1 MSSRPL
7 IGLALSA
14 LFVAP
19 AWSATVSVNTDR
31 ASFEASLGG
40 PLTVEDFTDSYH
52 FPISTGVLNT
62 YTDLVVSSGTPITP
76 GMIKA
81 GVTYSVELPM
91 PTYGF
96 NIDAG
101 ANFVG
106 GFLDTVAGNGP
117 LTVTFD
123 NPVAAFGFDTN
134 AFAPN
139 VHVVVHFS
147 DGSSD
152 TFDGFAPTYDMHFFG
167 LTGVGSLITHAEIGT
182 TLNGSVNFAIDN
194 FTFVANPVPEPGTY
208 ALMALGLVALGAV
221 ARRRKG

>member
-1 MSSRPL
+1 MLSRPL

-14 LFVAP
+14 LSIAP

-40 PLTVEDFTDSYH
+40 PVTVEDFTSTYH
-52 FPISTGVLNT
+52 FPITTGVLNT
-62 YTDLVVSSGTPITP
+62 DTDLVVSSGSPITP

-81 GVTYSVELPM
+81 GVTYSVALPM

-101 ANFVG
+101 ASFAG
-106 GFLDTVAGNGP
+106 GFLDTIAGNGP

-123 NPVAAFGFDTN
+123 NPVTGFGFDTN
-134 AFAPN
+134 AFAPI

-152 TFDGFAPTYDMHFFG
+152 TFDGLAPTYDMHFFG
-167 LTGVGSLITHAEIGT
+167 LTGHGALITHAEIGST
-182 TLNGSVNFAIDN
+182 MNGSNNFGIDN

-208 ALMALGLVALGAV
+208 ALMALGLAALGAI